1 MPIWLIAIP
10 ILIFS
15 VVVHEVSHGY
25 TAYKRGD
32 KTAYLAGRLTLNPLV
47 HLDPVGSILI
57 PFFGAITGAP
67 VIGWAKPVPVN
78 PYNLREPRKDHFYV
92 ALSGPVSNL
101 LLCVVFIV
109 MYTILGIVF
118 GVNQYFATIGV
129 LFRIGVQ
136 INLFL
141 AMFNLLPV
149 PPLDGSWVFGHL
161 FPRTIGMLVDKIRP
175 YGTLVLILLLFTG
188 ALRLIFIPA
197 SYIYSILFSAA
208 HGIIG

>member
-1 MPIWLIAIP
+1 
-10 ILIFS
+10 
-15 VVVHEVSHGY
+15 
-25 TAYKRGD
+25 
-32 KTAYLAGRLTLNPLV
+32 
-47 HLDPVGSILI
+47 
-57 PFFGAITGAP
+57 

-78 PYNLREPRKDHFYV
+78 PHNLREPRKDHFYV

-101 LLCVVFIV
+101 LLCVIFIV

-161 FPRTIGMLVDKIRP
+161 FPRTIGMLVDRIRP

-188 ALRLIFIPA
+188 VLRLIFIPA